1 MSPDIKKILKLRS
14 GDPFIDL
21 QPPEGV
27 SCEIRKRLK
36 DFEYGSRPGSTANI
50 IWEDKIIV
58 FEDGIGETGYQY
70 LGEL

>member
-1 MSPDIKKILKLRS
+1 MSRDINKILKLRS

-36 DFEYGSRPGSTANI
+36 DYEYLSRPGTKANI

-58 FEDGIGETGYQY
+58 VEDGIGETGY
-70 LGEL
+70 